1 MLNVVAFIQ
10 LGDIIGKGAAGSV
23 YRGLNLRTGEVV
35 AIKQIRKE
43 GFSSYD
49 EIEVARK
56 EIDVLRDLH
65 HRNIVKYIGYEQTEQ
80 ELDIILEYCE
90 GGSLQSILRKFS
102 KFPENLVGV
111 YVAQILDGL
120 SYLHNNAILH
130 RDIKPGNI
138 LLLKDGVV
146 KLADFGVAR
155 IQNGLDTVVGSPYWI
170 APEVL
175 QLKGA
180 TAASDIWSLGCTI
193 VQLVEGKAPYQ
204 DLPPM
209 AAMFRIGQDE
219 HPPFPSNISALLRD
233 FLSKCLVHVPSARAT
248 AAELRSHE
256 WIHACLREREGE
268 GQPQDNYEQDI
279 RAVAQWNLVLQNS
292 SPRDVK
298 RFSIHGHSNLELN
311 TSKSSG
317 MQNYGSSMGST
328 NNYGNKSHQHY
339 QINHHQSS
347 NSSSYN
353 NLNSSSGNINNSY
366 SSTRT
371 REDIAGAIAGL
382 SSMGISN
389 CNDSTARRTVSSIAA
404 YEEDS
409 SDDWDNAFENLDTLQ
424 LKSKPRPGMVYP
436 QSIVTPM
443 SPVAGPRKHSLSM
456 TSEAQDTEAASCMPA
471 PVERTL
477 SDPTSTQDMSV
488 QLRPHTSPPS
498 PRMRAR
504 RKARG
509 GPEYEHLGSLGEYDD
524 DASASFNEPPFTD
537 NVAHAEAMRMS
548 AISPYYASASD
559 IRLDV
564 IADPA
569 MAQAAATSSS
579 SSKRPLLGLQQDAPP
594 QVATSQNL
602 YSSMADLHDSGTIGT
617 ETPTISN
624 ENLPG
629 YYQNLQQQQQSQ
641 YQQQQQQQR
650 QQKTSQSR
658 QRNNETRELVHPG
671 FPSRESEE
679 RLRRETEIRW
689 VQDIGSIVSKLRGT
703 NQEEMV
709 MYRCQQLVSLLRDG
723 RGVFSI
729 SQDWRVRSIIDA
741 VRAHQKNG
749 NALKHLLMLV
759 NRLCHMDIR
768 YTRVFCLYGILP
780 LILPMLQRQQLPFS
794 SAGDL
799 QGEATSFVNR
809 LCRSEDPAPIQML
822 LACDG
827 ISALCAAANT
837 LADLDVTVAA
847 IHLSRVLTSLI
858 SLIITKAMPA
868 ELTASDIGD
877 LLLQARMPLLLS
889 RIFSKY
895 GEACQLPSSGRSSV
909 TGSDGGH
916 VSQPSPTDRMYHVV
930 GEVLMVVSRLF
941 NELVRRVDA
950 LQDQMCESGMLASI
964 FAHLHQYP
972 RKAVVL
978 IIHGVRYL
986 SKNPMSLD
994 VLDSAGVFS
1003 VCVSL
1008 LKSQSA
1014 RAYREYVITTVLRL
1028 CSSSMERQKK
1038 MATQYPLL
1046 VITAMEYA
1054 QLREAVALSRCGR
1067 LIILGMAG
1075 GGLECCRVLKE
1086 VNAFEL
1092 VVKLISRERWCGMA
1106 IRALLE
1112 WTRTAPAD
1120 IVPSLTN
1127 EHHSTE
1133 GWNELARPLLNLS
1146 TSSTTLDMYAATF
1159 YSLVRLRVPMF
1170 PRACMGTGE
1179 ANSDC
1184 LWVMLMDRY
1193 LNCSGLAS
1201 RDHAGMRLSG
1211 YAVDGNQNPNGFIGG
1226 SSAGSGAAARPEVV
1240 AANRMNATTRLT
1252 FLNILLVLQPYL
1264 HVTSGEIQRQISYY
1278 YTEMVIS
1285 SKLDPALPV
1294 RKASLELSLAL
1305 ERM

>member
-1 MLNVVAFIQ
+1 MGDERRIGQYQ

-43 GFSSYD
+43 GFSSND
-49 EIEVARK
+49 EIEAARK

-90 GGSLQSILRKFS
+90 GGSLQNILRKFS

-155 IQNGLDTVVGSPYWI
+155 FQNGLNTVVGSPYWI

-193 VQLVEGKAPYQ
+193 VQLVDGKAPYQ

-219 HPPFPSNISALLRD
+219 HPPFPPNISVQLRD

-256 WIHACLREREGE
+256 WIFACLREREGE

-298 RFSIHGHSNLELN
+298 RFSIHGNGHLDL
-311 TSKSSG
+311 
-317 MQNYGSSMGST
+317 GSSKGSGSST
-328 NNYGNKSHQHY
+328 NNGCRHSQYYPSHH
-339 QINHHQSS
+339 NHNQS

-353 NLNSSSGNINNSY
+353 NLNNSISNLNHSY
-366 SSTRT
+366 SSSRT
-371 REDIAGAIAGL
+371 RDDIAGAISGM
-382 SSMGISN
+382 SSMGIPNSN
-389 CNDSTARRTVSSIAA
+389 ENTARRTVSSIAA

-409 SDDWDNAFENLDTLQ
+409 GDDWDNAFQNLDALQ
-424 LKSKPRPGMVYP
+424 LKTKPRLGMVYP
-436 QSIVTPM
+436 QSIAAPM
-443 SPVAGPRKHSLSM
+443 SPAIRPRKHSLSTM
-456 TSEAQDTEAASCMPA
+456 SDAQDSEPVSCMPA
-471 PVERTL
+471 LAERAV
-477 SDPTSTQDMSV
+477 SDPASGLAASNMQM
-488 QLRPHTSPPS
+488 RPHTSPPS
-498 PRMRAR
+498 PRMYALKKNRA
-504 RKARG
+504 
-509 GPEYEHLGSLGEYDD
+509 GPEYEHMDHPTEYDD
-524 DASASFNEPPFTD
+524 DGTASSNENPYPSSVPYID
-537 NVAHAEAMRMS
+537 NGARMS
-548 AISPYYASASD
+548 ATSLYYASASD
-559 IRLDV
+559 VRLD
-564 IADPA
+564 A
-569 MAQAAATSSS
+569 MNDGVVASNAILTAP
-579 SSKRPLLGLQQDAPP
+579 SKRPSLGLRQDIHHI
-594 QVATSQNL
+594 
-602 YSSMADLHDSGTIGT
+602 SSNHLAHSSLADLHDSGHIGID
-617 ETPTISN
+617 TPNMSC
-624 ENLPG
+624 ENLSG
-629 YYQNLQQQQQSQ
+629 YYQHQHQHQQSSYHYQLQQGQLSRQQQK
-641 YQQQQQQQR
+641 
-650 QQKTSQSR
+650 QQKALQSR
-658 QRNNETRELVHPG
+658 PRNNETREIVHPG
-671 FPSRESEE
+671 FPSRSSEE

-689 VQDIGSIVSKLRGT
+689 IQDIGNVVTQLRNT
-703 NQEEMV
+703 SQEEAII
-709 MYRCQQLVSLLRDG
+709 YQCQQLVALLKDG

-741 VRAHQKNG
+741 IRLHQANG
-749 NALKHLLMLV
+749 NALKHLLMLI
-759 NRLCHMDIR
+759 NRLCHMDNR
-768 YTRVFCLYGILP
+768 YTRIFCLHGILP
-780 LILPMLQRQQLPFS
+780 LILPILERQQSPFS
-794 SAGDL
+794 SGGDP
-799 QGEATSFVNR
+799 QSEAASFVNR

-827 ISALCAAANT
+827 ISSLCIATSALVELDVAVAANQ
-837 LADLDVTVAA
+837 
-847 IHLSRVLTSLI
+847 ISRVITSLI

-877 LLLQARMPLLLS
+877 LLLQS
-889 RIFSKY
+889 RISLILSLLFSKY
-895 GEACQLPSSGRSSV
+895 GEACQLPSSGHSSV
-909 TGSDGGH
+909 AGSDAGH
-916 VSQPSPTDRMYHVV
+916 SQPSPADRVYHAVC
-930 GEVLMVVSRLF
+930 EVLMVASRLF
-941 NELVRRVDA
+941 NELVRRIDS
-950 LQDQMCESGMLASI
+950 LQEQMCESGMLASI
-964 FAHLHQYP
+964 FAHLHRYP

-986 SKNPMSLD
+986 SKNPLSLD
-994 VLDSAGVFS
+994 VLDNAGVFS

-1008 LKSQSA
+1008 LRSPSA
-1014 RAYREYVITTVLRL
+1014 RAYREYVMTTVLRL
-1028 CSSSMERQKK
+1028 CSSSSERQKI

-1046 VITAMEYA
+1046 VTTAMEYA
-1054 QLREAVALSRCGR
+1054 QLREAPTLSKCGR
-1067 LIILGMAG
+1067 LIILGLASG
-1075 GGLECCRVLKE
+1075 GAQCCRVLKE
-1086 VNAFEL
+1086 ANAFEL

-1112 WTRTAPAD
+1112 WTRTAPSD

-1127 EHHSTE
+1127 EHHSAE
-1133 GWNELARPLLNLS
+1133 GWSELARPLLNLS

-1159 YSLVRLRVPMF
+1159 YSLVRLRVPAF

-1193 LNCSGLAS
+1193 LNCSGLGSRESAS
-1201 RDHAGMRLSG
+1201 VHLQGISDDLQANG
-1211 YAVDGNQNPNGFIGG
+1211 YNGTGGHSAV
-1226 SSAGSGAAARPEVV
+1226 GATAARPEVV

-1252 FLNILLVLQPYL
+1252 FLNLLLVLQPHL
-1264 HVTSGEIQRQISYY
+1264 RITNSEVQRRISHY